1 MGRRL
6 MFLALAVVMM
16 AVLCLSVWAGDVF
29 YLDGAD
35 VVRGADPAVSPEG
48 MVPLTADRGQW
59 KTTSGQVLS
68 STEAESEDG
77 TFVQP
82 LARAWRN

>member
-1 MGRRL
+1 MERRI

-48 MVPLTADRGQW
+48 MVPLTAD
-59 KTTSGQVLS
+59 SGRIPRDRSFPPPKPNQRTEPLS
-68 STEAESEDG
+68 SLCTS
-77 TFVQP
+77 
-82 LARAWRN
+82 